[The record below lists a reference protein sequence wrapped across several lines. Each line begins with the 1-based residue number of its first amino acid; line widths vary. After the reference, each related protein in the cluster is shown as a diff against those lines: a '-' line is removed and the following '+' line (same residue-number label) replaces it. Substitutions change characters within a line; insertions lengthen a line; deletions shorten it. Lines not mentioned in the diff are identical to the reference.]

1 MLWQFHGPM
10 TAPACLSM
18 FQPRHLEADLAGNHF
33 SWVRQ
38 DGSAFKYPFSKCKPS
53 SGWDEY
59 DGVLP
64 SPHFEVVWS
73 QPWGFL
79 VMISGSMCCHRYW
92 TKKSI
97 GYLAIWTKHFR
108 WLPYCCPIYLS
119 YPVIRIDSI
128 NLGSGPSISGEY
140 TSAFLS
146 QVFSELDKQNRF
158 NLSQARFLKDRANWA
173 NSESWAAHSGLVME

>member
-1 MLWQFHGPM
+1 MVPWQPQHASVCFSPGILKLTLPG
-10 TAPACLSM
+10 TT
-18 FQPRHLEADLAGNHF
+18 FLECAKTDPPSNTLFPNVNP
-33 SWVRQ
+33 VRV
-38 DGSAFKYPFSKCKPS
+38 GMSTMEFY
-53 SGWDEY
+53 
-59 DGVLP
+59 LP
-64 SPHFEVVWS
+64 LILRLFEASPE
-73 QPWGFL
+73 GFL
-79 VMISGSMCCHRYW
+79 SWLVGVCVVIG
-92 TKKSI
+92 TGLKQSI

-173 NSESWAAHSGLVME
+173 NSESWAAHSGLVMG